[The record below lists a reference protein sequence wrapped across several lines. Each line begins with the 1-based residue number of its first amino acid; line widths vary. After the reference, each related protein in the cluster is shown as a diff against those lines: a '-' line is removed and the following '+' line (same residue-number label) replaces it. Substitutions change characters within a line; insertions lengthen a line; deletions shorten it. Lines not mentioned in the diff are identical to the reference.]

1 MAVLLQ
7 IRKAYKNY
15 GDQVLLD
22 DAEATISDNT
32 KVGFVGR
39 NGAGKSTLLKIL
51 LGEEPL
57 DAGEV
62 IRHPK
67 LQVGYLRQH
76 DPFAEG
82 ESALDFLMRDSEQA
96 EWRCGEVAA
105 QFELKGDYLNGPVK
119 ELSGGWQTRVK
130 LAALLLHEPNLLLLD
145 EPTNFL
151 DLRTQLLLEEF
162 LKSFRQAVLIVS
174 HDRTF
179 LSATCEHTLDLSRG
193 KLTLYPGKIDKFLEY
208 QAERIEHDKRVNAT
222 VAAKQKQLEKFIA
235 KNKAGANTAS
245 QARSKQKQLERL
257 ELIDI
262 AAAEQTAH
270 IQAPIVHPRQG
281 AAIRCMDL
289 SIGYP
294 DTVVAKDITL
304 EIDHGQRSGIVGDNG
319 QGKTTLLRTLVG
331 SLESKGGEMKWGHG
345 CEIGTYAQHVYTTL
359 PEDDTVLEYLEYMA
373 EKGTTNQQIL
383 AVAGSLLFRN
393 DHVKKKIKVLSGG
406 ERARLCMA
414 GLLLGSYNIL
424 VLDEP
429 GNHLDVETVESL
441 ATALEKYRGTVIFT
455 SHDRHF
461 MKRVATSVIEVRDGK
476 VKNYLGDYEA
486 YVASINEEIEDGRRG
501 DQATGKT
508 KKGSKAKA
516 GKSADTPRA
525 KVKLNRKA
533 QKEISNLENKIKKL
547 SEEKVTLNEQLL
559 SCTDPAL
566 ALELHDEFTKLT
578 KRLDEAETRWIELN

>member
-1 MAVLLQ
+1 
-7 IRKAYKNY
+7 
-15 GDQVLLD
+15 
-22 DAEATISDNT
+22 
-32 KVGFVGR
+32 
-39 NGAGKSTLLKIL
+39 
-51 LGEEPL
+51 
-57 DAGEV
+57 
-62 IRHPK
+62 
-67 LQVGYLRQH
+67 
-76 DPFAEG
+76 
-82 ESALDFLMRDSEQA
+82 
-96 EWRCGEVAA
+96 
-105 QFELKGDYLNGPVK
+105 
-119 ELSGGWQTRVK
+119 
-130 LAALLLHEPNLLLLD
+130 
-145 EPTNFL
+145 
-151 DLRTQLLLEEF
+151 
-162 LKSFRQAVLIVS
+162 
-174 HDRTF
+174 
-179 LSATCEHTLDLSRG
+179 
-193 KLTLYPGKIDKFLEY
+193 
-208 QAERIEHDKRVNAT
+208 
-222 VAAKQKQLEKFIA
+222 
-235 KNKAGANTAS
+235 
-245 QARSKQKQLERL
+245 
-257 ELIDI
+257 
-262 AAAEQTAH
+262 
-270 IQAPIVHPRQG
+270 
-281 AAIRCMDL
+281 
-289 SIGYP
+289 
-294 DTVVAKDITL
+294 
-304 EIDHGQRSGIVGDNG
+304 
-319 QGKTTLLRTLVG
+319 
-331 SLESKGGEMKWGHG
+331 LESKGGEMKWGHG

-508 KKGSKAKA
+508 KKSPKAKA

-547 SEEKVTLNEQLL
+547 SEEKASLNEQLL
-559 SCTDPAL
+559 SCTDPAF